1 VVLRSIEIRDKVDKL
16 FDLRV
21 LDRYGQNVRNGFA
34 IVVPNGA
41 GGWKVWGEGIFPT
54 IESANSTAAR
64 CVGGVCDIV
73 AARQVSYMRER
84 AWKGW
89 DRQILL
95 DEEPNAQ

>member
-1 VVLRSIEIRDKVDKL
+1 MALRSAEIREKVDEL
-16 FDLRV
+16 FDIRV
-21 LDRYGQNVRNGFA
+21 LDSRGERVRRGFA

-41 GGWKVWGEGIFPT
+41 GGWKVWGDGLYPSMA
-54 IESANSTAAR
+54 SANSTAAR

-89 DRQILL
+89 DSQILL
-95 DEEPNAQ
+95 DEEPNAK

>member
-1 VVLRSIEIRDKVDKL
+1 MVLRSIEIRDKVDKL

-73 AARQVSYMRER
+73 AAQIGRASCRER
-84 AWKGW
+84 V
-89 DRQILL
+89 
-95 DEEPNAQ
+95 